1 MSTGFESAI
10 SSFLE
15 KNGVGT
21 AAATAQ
27 AREYVPL
34 GVNAQKVVS
43 LRYSLKDEH
52 GVLDLSP
59 MLGFFGIQ
67 LFEQLIFKGFI
78 DAHQD
83 IFGL

>member
-15 KNGVGT
+15 KNGVGNGIGT
-21 AAATAQ
+21 AR

-43 LRYSLKDEH
+43 LRYALKDEH
-52 GVLDLSP
+52 GNPLETWED
-59 MLGFFGIQ
+59 
-67 LFEQLIFKGFI
+67 I
-78 DAHQD
+78 DAASSAMLRGPRPSHSNKNS
-83 IFGL
+83 FTTR